1 MCDSS
6 LKMFWLH
13 STQFVF
19 SRCFVSLS
27 LSAGQCTGAGDD
39 GYMLMVMVVVLV
51 VELVVTMIKTF
62 LHGRDD

>member
-39 GYMLMVMVVVLV
+39 GYMLMVMVLV
-51 VELVVTMIKTF
+51 VELVVAMIKTF

>member
-27 LSAGQCTGAGDD
+27 LSATGQCTGAGDD
-39 GYMLMVMVVVLV
+39 GYMLMVMVVV
-51 VELVVTMIKTF
+51 ELVVTMIKTF